1 MVDLDPAS
9 IGLVMIMPD
18 GTTGTAYFN
27 VGREEMDIMQRAISD
42 DSLLEFIK
50 VNADIIA
57 EILAGEDGDEDG
69 LCEPDTETDSEG

>member
-27 VGREEMDIMQRAISD
+27 VGREEMDIMQRAIGD

-50 VNADIIA
+50 LNADIIA
-57 EILAGEDGDEDG
+57 EILAGEDDDEDG